1 MQSAADFL
9 LHEIEA
15 FCRHSG
21 IAESTFGRQAVN
33 DGKLCVRLRDGKDVT
48 LETANRIRTFIKE
61 RRQRHPAMATIAL
74 NRSQRAE
81 QQ

>member
-48 LETANRIRTFIKE
+48 LETANRIRVFHQGATSRVIRE
-61 RRQRHPAMATIAL
+61 WQRSH
-74 NRSQRAE
+74 
-81 QQ
+81 